1 MTNFHF
7 YIVPHKHGGFFA
19 SSLLRLNE
27 DLALL
32 VVDPY
37 MRQAPGSQPVHDE
50 MASEAALQTVNKLVR
65 QFQPRVHFMLTT
77 SERAAPWIADE
88 SLVFVFIDAMH
99 DRSSV
104 SQDIKLWWKKVR
116 RGGFLSGHD
125 YNHEFPG
132 VVEAVD
138 SFCREASLLL
148 FLGPDSVWWVAKE

>member
-1 MTNFHF
+1 MLIF
-7 YIVPHKHGGFFA
+7 YGFIK
-19 SSLLRLNE
+19 
-27 DLALL
+27 
-32 VVDPY
+32 Y
-37 MRQAPGSQPVHDE
+37 
-50 MASEAALQTVNKLVR
+50 
-65 QFQPRVHFMLTT
+65 
-77 SERAAPWIADE
+77 E
-88 SLVFVFIDAMH
+88 SLVFVFIDAKH

-125 YNHEFPG
+125 YNHAFPG